1 MISGN
6 LEHTLA
12 RDRTRSGR
20 PTKSTA
26 CMPKYSH
33 RPAAAA
39 KQTDLLSAAANE
51 TEPRTTIAA
60 NRGRDRITVR
70 LTRCGFMLPQ
80 SASHESGTGRAR
92 PARCWLQLEAADVA
106 PMAVVAVRAF
116 DRAAIA
122 CDRQCKRTHTRSAA
136 IASISIRNSGS
147 ASPATTT
154 KVLAGKWPSICL
166 TEIARSSLRNRGSVT

>member
-26 CMPKYSH
+26 CMPIYILIACSRRKTNGLVIGGCQ
-33 RPAAAA
+33 RNRA
-39 KQTDLLSAAANE
+39 KDDDCREQGGE
-51 TEPRTTIAA
+51 TGSPCAS
-60 NRGRDRITVR
+60 
-70 LTRCGFMLPQ
+70 TRCGFMLPQ

-154 KVLAGKWPSICL
+154 KVLAGKWASY
-166 TEIARSSLRNRGSVT
+166 V